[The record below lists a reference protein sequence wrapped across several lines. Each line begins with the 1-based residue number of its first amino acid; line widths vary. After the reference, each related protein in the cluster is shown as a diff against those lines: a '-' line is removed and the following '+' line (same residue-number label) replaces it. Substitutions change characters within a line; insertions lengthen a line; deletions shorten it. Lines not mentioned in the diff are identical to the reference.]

1 MISSY
6 MNVYIIYRER
16 QRERERDRERETET
30 ERDRETEREREGG
43 RERESNTHTNIS
55 FLCPTDSIPICS
67 RSLPVSKNNLF
78 PVILFLINRSAYLVT
93 SSCDKLHTQLA

>member
-1 MISSY
+1 M
-6 MNVYIIYRER
+6 YILYI
-16 QRERERDRERETET
+16 ERDRERE
-30 ERDRETEREREGG
+30 REKERERGREGG
-43 RERESNTHTNIS
+43 RESNTHTNIS

-67 RSLPVSKNNLF
+67 RSLPVSWNNLF